1 MVVNITTTLDV
12 AQKIEKTD
20 IVDIVAIS
28 IDDYRTGKDWDKY
41 AAKVTLLSKRLRSFG
56 IEFNCN
62 LSYNAG
68 TQIAFLFNT
77 MTRRKFLI
85 ETFDY
90 TTALWPKPLVEAE
103 ALTQMA
109 GKLIIKG
116 RAKRF

>member
-68 TQIAFLFNT
+68 TQIAFCS
-77 MTRRKFLI
+77 
-85 ETFDY
+85 
-90 TTALWPKPLVEAE
+90 
-103 ALTQMA
+103 TQ
-109 GKLIIKG
+109 
-116 RAKRF
+116 